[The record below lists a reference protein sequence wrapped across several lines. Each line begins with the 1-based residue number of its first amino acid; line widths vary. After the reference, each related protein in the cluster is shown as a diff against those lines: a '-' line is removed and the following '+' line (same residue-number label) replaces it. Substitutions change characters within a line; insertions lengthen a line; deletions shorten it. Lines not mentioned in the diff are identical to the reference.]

1 MLADKEELVKE
12 KNQLLVQ
19 LSGKTEMMP
28 FMDKA
33 HHVPSIESVT
43 GSSDAITMS
52 PLLSEDL
59 SSETSDEEENH
70 SSRREVSNRVSSG
83 HPPGF
88 KDIRARVG
96 RFSEKTGGEDFS
108 LWLSD
113 YKEATADFCLDDE
126 KRAKRFSW
134 F

>member
-1 MLADKEELVKE
+1 MVIE
-12 KNQLLVQ
+12 KNRSLVQ

-33 HHVPSIESVT
+33 HHVPSIESVE

-59 SSETSDEEENH
+59 SSETSNEEENRLSH
-70 SSRREVSNRVSSG
+70 REVNNCASSG

-88 KDIRARVG
+88 KDI
-96 RFSEKTGGEDFS
+96 
-108 LWLSD
+108 
-113 YKEATADFCLDDE
+113 
-126 KRAKRFSW
+126 
-134 F
+134 